1 MHSSR
6 GRYSNNRGGRGR
18 GYGSTVQRGGME
30 LPEKALPFGT
40 VISTLTHEE
49 VKTSLSSG
57 RATSITGCQYLASFN
72 WLKKGSPTIVVP
84 GLPPKWTPHKQP
96 PQLAEDSGDF
106 FRDINAAQYPK
117 HPIEP
122 AVRAVLSQNPDFI
135 PDEIDLF
142 ACGSTMGHLLR
153 FARKSDKKFRFVVE
167 VVDGTVFFIRRENS
181 PDEKIPD
188 LRGYGH
194 TMPEA
199 YTTLDDC
206 VRGSVS
212 HQRMIRYGIGGI
224 ECVVRCESDGYL
236 ADKGTAATPASVCAG
251 KFETLQMLAGGKV
264 VPQAAMFDIKTR
276 SVRKKGENIL
286 AAEISRLWLR
296 QIPNFIMAYH
306 RSGVFE
312 DIEVLDIRKQMLQWE
327 TEHADEICV
336 FSAILE
342 RVITFARSHAG
353 IAFEVCSQQPHVL
366 EFRQVGGQIDSVLP
380 DELKKVW
387 TDFNLD
393 ADEKSTDGAS
403 DEHIGSDAEGGVSID
418 SGGEDDS
425 DGEPDYTA
433 CTERCDYCGRCKY

>member
-18 GYGSTVQRGGME
+18 WYGSTVQRGGME

-57 RATSITGCQYLASFN
+57 RATSITGCHEADEQRLTSEVDTTQTASSTGRRFRR
-72 WLKKGSPTIVVP
+72 LLPRYQRRTI
-84 GLPPKWTPHKQP
+84 
-96 PQLAEDSGDF
+96 
-106 FRDINAAQYPK
+106 PK

-199 YTTLDDC
+199 YTTLDSC
-206 VRGSVS
+206 IRGSVS
-212 HQRMIRYGIGGI
+212 HQRMIRYEIGGI

-236 ADKGTAATPASVCAG
+236 ADKGTASTTANVCAG

-264 VPQAAMFDIKTR
+264 VPQAAIFDIKTR

-286 AAEISRLWLR
+286 AAEITRLWLR

-312 DIEVLDIRKQMLQWE
+312 DIEVLDIRKQILQWE
-327 TEHADEICV
+327 TEHADEISV

-342 RVITFARSHAG
+342 RVITFARSQAG
-353 IAFEVCSQQPHVL
+353 IAFEVCSQLPHVL
-366 EFRQVGGQIDSVLP
+366 EFRQVGGQIGSVLP

-387 TDFNLD
+387 TDCNLD
-393 ADEKSTDGAS
+393 ADEESTDGAS
-403 DEHIGSDAEGGVSID
+403 DEHIGSDAGGGVSID